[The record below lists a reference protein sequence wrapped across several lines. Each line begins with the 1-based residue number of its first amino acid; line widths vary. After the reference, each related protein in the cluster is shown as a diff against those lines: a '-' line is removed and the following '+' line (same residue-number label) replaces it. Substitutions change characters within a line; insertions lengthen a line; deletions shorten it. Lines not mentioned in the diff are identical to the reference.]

1 MDIRPLHPVFGGEV
15 SGVDLRE
22 PLPRRRSR
30 RFMRAWIALAS
41 WFFMT
46 SDEPRATAHHD
57 RTARARSSSDSRASF
72 TTAGR
77 SLQRRRPRTGYA
89 EVADMSNVGD
99 DGKPVERSDRKIV
112 GNMANQLWHSD
123 SSFQKPAAK
132 YSLLLAVR
140 LPSWGGETEFCDLR
154 AAYDALEPRMK
165 ADLEGLEAEH
175 YALHSRIML
184 GDEDYSD
191 AAKSVF
197 PPVLWPIVRTHPGS
211 GRKLLFIGVHTRRV
225 VGMTVAEGRVLL
237 MDLLEHATQPQ
248 FVYRHVWKPGDLVIW
263 DNRATL
269 HRGRRWDM
277 DELRE
282 LRRTT
287 TSDIAASPE
296 INTAPTWDSRAKRRQ
311 PKRWPNEWRAD

>member
-1 MDIRPLHPVFGGEV
+1 MVTRPLHPLFGGEV
-15 SGVDLRE
+15 AGVDLRE
-22 PLPRRRSR
+22 PLSTQT
-30 RFMRAWIALAS
+30 IAAIHEGMDRHGILV
-41 WFFMT
+41 FHDQMMT
-46 SDEPRATAHHD
+46 PAQQRTMTEQLGPLELGFARVVRHRGQEPPSAP
-57 RTARARSSSDSRASF
+57 
-72 TTAGR
+72 
-77 SLQRRRPRTGYA
+77 PRTGYA
-89 EVADMSNVGD
+89 DVADMSNLGE
-99 DGKPVERSDRKIV
+99 DGQPVERSDRKIV

-154 AAYDALEPRMK
+154 AAYDALDSGMK
-165 ADLEGLEAEH
+165 AELEGLEAEH
-175 YALHSRIML
+175 YALHSRILL
-184 GDEDYSD
+184 GDDEYSE
-191 AAKSVF
+191 AARGVF

-277 DELRE
+277 NEARE

-287 TSDIAASPE
+287 TSDV
-296 INTAPTWDSRAKRRQ
+296 D
-311 PKRWPNEWRAD
+311 

>member
-1 MDIRPLHPVFGGEV
+1 MVIRPLHPVFGGEV
-15 SGVDLRE
+15 SDVDLRE
-22 PLPRRRSR
+22 PLPPATIAAIHAGMN
-30 RFMRAWIALAS
+30 RFGILVFHDQLMSPEQQRA
-41 WFFMT
+41 MT
-46 SDEPRATAHHD
+46 EQLGTLELGFARVVHNRGHEPPAA
-57 RTARARSSSDSRASF
+57 A
-72 TTAGR
+72 
-77 SLQRRRPRTGYA
+77 PRTGYA
-89 EVADMSNVGD
+89 EVADMSNVGA

-154 AAYDALEPRMK
+154 AAYDALEPGMK
-165 ADLEGLEAEH
+165 AELEGLEAEH
-175 YALHSRIML
+175 DALHSRIML
-184 GDEDYSD
+184 GDSDYSD

-225 VGMTVAEGRVLL
+225 IGMTVAEGRVLL

-277 DELRE
+277 DEPRE

-287 TSDIAASPE
+287 TSDVD
-296 INTAPTWDSRAKRRQ
+296 TAPEVKQHDELLTTVA
-311 PKRWPNEWRAD
+311 E

>member
-1 MDIRPLHPVFGGEV
+1 
-15 SGVDLRE
+15 
-22 PLPRRRSR
+22 
-30 RFMRAWIALAS
+30 
-41 WFFMT
+41 
-46 SDEPRATAHHD
+46 
-57 RTARARSSSDSRASF
+57 
-72 TTAGR
+72 
-77 SLQRRRPRTGYA
+77 
-89 EVADMSNVGD
+89 MSNVGD

-123 SSFQKPAAK
+123 SSFQQPAAK

-154 AAYDALEPRMK
+154 AAYDGLDSRLQAEL
-165 ADLEGLEAEH
+165 DGLEAEH
-175 YALHSRIML
+175 FALHSRIML
-184 GDEDYSD
+184 GDDEYSE

-237 MDLLEHATQPQ
+237 LDLLEHATQPQ
-248 FVYRHVWKPGDLVIW
+248 FVYRHTWKPGDLVIW

-277 DELRE
+277 DEPRE

-287 TSDIAASPE
+287 TSDIDESATQPRTGEPRSEQPLASHL
-296 INTAPTWDSRAKRRQ
+296 TATAR
-311 PKRWPNEWRAD
+311 

>member
-22 PLPRRRSR
+22 PLPPATIVAIHAGMD
-30 RFMRAWIALAS
+30 RFGILVFHDQSMSPQQQRT
-41 WFFMT
+41 MT
-46 SDEPRATAHHD
+46 EQLGTLELGFARVVRNRGQEPPAAP
-57 RTARARSSSDSRASF
+57 
-72 TTAGR
+72 
-77 SLQRRRPRTGYA
+77 PRTGYA

-154 AAYDALEPRMK
+154 AAYDALEPRMQAK
-165 ADLEGLEAEH
+165 LAGLEAEH

-184 GDEDYSD
+184 GDDDYSD

-287 TSDIAASPE
+287 TSDIESAPAIKQHGE
-296 INTAPTWDSRAKRRQ
+296 LLTAVAK
-311 PKRWPNEWRAD
+311 

>member
-1 MDIRPLHPVFGGEV
+1 MDIRPLHPRFVGQV
-15 SGVDLRE
+15 DGVDLRE
-22 PLPRRRSR
+22 PLSLETIAAIHAGMDQYGVLVFHDQSMTPEQQ
-30 RFMRAWIALAS
+30 RA
-41 WFFMT
+41 MT
-46 SDEPRATAHHD
+46 AQFGPLELGF
-57 RTARARSSSDSRASF
+57 ARVVRNRGSESPSAPA
-72 TTAGR
+72 
-77 SLQRRRPRTGYA
+77 RTGYA
-89 EVADMSNVGD
+89 DVADMSNVGA

-123 SSFQKPAAK
+123 SSFQRPAAK

-154 AAYDALEPRMK
+154 AAYDGLDSRLKTE
-165 ADLEGLEAEH
+165 LEGLEAEH

-184 GDEDYSD
+184 GDDEYTE

-197 PPVLWPIVRTHPGS
+197 PPVLWPIVRTHAGS

-225 VGMTVAEGRVLL
+225 AGMTVAEGRVLL
-237 MDLLEHATQPQ
+237 SDLLEHATQPQ

-277 DELRE
+277 DEPRE

-287 TSDIAASPE
+287 TTDVDESATTQQLAGQPSERPTE
-296 INTAPTWDSRAKRRQ
+296 RHTATAR
-311 PKRWPNEWRAD
+311 

>member
-1 MDIRPLHPVFGGEV
+1 MDIRPLHPLFVGEV
-15 SGVDLRE
+15 DGVDLRE
-22 PLPRRRSR
+22 PLSSTT
-30 RFMRAWIALAS
+30 IAGIHAGMDRYGVLVFHEQS
-41 WFFMT
+41 MT
-46 SDEPRATAHHD
+46 PEQQRTMTAQLG
-57 RTARARSSSDSRASF
+57 TLELGFARVVHNRGQEAPA
-72 TTAGR
+72 AP
-77 SLQRRRPRTGYA
+77 PRTGYA
-89 EVADMSNVGD
+89 EVADMSNVGA
-99 DGKPVERSDRKIV
+99 DGKPVDRSDRKIV

-154 AAYDALEPRMK
+154 AAYDALDPRMK

-197 PPVLWPIVRTHPGS
+197 PPVMWPIVRQHPGS
-211 GRKLLFIGVHTRRV
+211 GRKLLFIGVHTRAV
-225 VGMTVAEGRVLL
+225 SGMTVAEGRVLL
-237 MDLLEHATQPQ
+237 LDLLEHATQPQ

-277 DELRE
+277 DEPRE

-287 TSDIAASPE
+287 ISDVDAPAATQPRTKE
-296 INTAPTWDSRAKRRQ
+296 PRTEEPRAERVTVTAG
-311 PKRWPNEWRAD
+311 

>member
-1 MDIRPLHPVFGGEV
+1 
-15 SGVDLRE
+15 
-22 PLPRRRSR
+22 
-30 RFMRAWIALAS
+30 
-41 WFFMT
+41 
-46 SDEPRATAHHD
+46 
-57 RTARARSSSDSRASF
+57 
-72 TTAGR
+72 
-77 SLQRRRPRTGYA
+77 
-89 EVADMSNVGD
+89 MSNVGA

-154 AAYDALEPRMK
+154 AAYDGLEPRLK
-165 ADLEGLEAEH
+165 RELEGLEAEH

-184 GDEDYSD
+184 GDDEYTE

-197 PPVLWPIVRTHPGS
+197 PPVLWPIVRTHAGS

-237 MDLLEHATQPQ
+237 SDLLEHATQPQ

-263 DNRATL
+263 DNGRPSIAAAGGTWTS
-269 HRGRRWDM
+269 RGSCAGRRP
-277 DELRE
+277 
-282 LRRTT
+282 RT
-287 TSDIAASPE
+287 SM
-296 INTAPTWDSRAKRRQ
+296 SR
-311 PKRWPNEWRAD
+311 

>member
-1 MDIRPLHPVFGGEV
+1 MSPQQQRTMTEQLGTLELGFARVVRNRGQ
-15 SGVDLRE
+15 E
-22 PLPRRRSR
+22 PP
-30 RFMRAWIALAS
+30 A
-41 WFFMT
+41 
-46 SDEPRATAHHD
+46 PP
-57 RTARARSSSDSRASF
+57 
-72 TTAGR
+72 
-77 SLQRRRPRTGYA
+77 PRTGYA

-123 SSFQKPAAK
+123 SSFQRPAAK

-165 ADLEGLEAEH
+165 AELEGVEAEH

-184 GDEDYSD
+184 GDNDYSD

-211 GRKLLFIGVHTRRV
+211 GRKLLYIGVHTRRV

-277 DELRE
+277 DEPRE

-287 TSDIAASPE
+287 TSDID
-296 INTAPTWDSRAKRRQ
+296 TAPEMKQHDGLLTTVA
-311 PKRWPNEWRAD
+311 E